1 MADPKRGVGLS
12 LQGRLARDLTILILS
27 LGIVAT
33 ALSFSLAYNDAHSLQ
48 DTELKQVAGLYP
60 PGEHQVLRSMLHPR
74 TDIQD
79 DSLIQIWPERVWKQF
94 GIDQLPE
101 GYSDVHLKDEDWRL
115 YKENRPGGEGVA
127 VLQSTDLRDE
137 LAASSALQTLLPLL
151 LVIPAML
158 WLSRRTLAQGFRAV
172 QDTIRRIDR
181 RSPGDV
187 SPLTMATAVQEIQ
200 PFVDSINGLL
210 RRAGAEMDRQQRFIA
225 DAAHE
230 LRTPLAAMTVQVG
243 NLQRVSSLDELGE
256 RLAPLNAG
264 LRRMER
270 LVNQLLTLARNQVM
284 SEPVR
289 QPVDFA
295 EVTRDMVGNL
305 ILLAREKRI
314 DLGLF
319 APPSCVVSAQP
330 GELETLTQVLL
341 ENAIKY
347 TPPDGRIN
355 VSLIGEADRV
365 VLEIEDTGPG
375 IPENVHADVFAP
387 FHRGQGAGG
396 EGSGLGLAIA
406 KAISERYAGEIQLM
420 NRYDGEG
427 RVEGLC
433 ARYRHPVIG
442 AGA

>member
-27 LGIVAT
+27 LGTVAT

-60 PGEHQVLRSMLHPR
+60 PGERQVLRSILHPK

-79 DSLIQIWPERVWKQF
+79 DSLIQIWPERVWKQY
-94 GIDQLPE
+94 GIDQMPD
-101 GYSDVHLKDEDWRL
+101 GYNDVHLQGEDWRL
-115 YKENRPGGEGVA
+115 YKESRAVGGGVA

-158 WLSRRTLAQGFRAV
+158 WLSRRALAQGFRAV
-172 QDTIRRIDR
+172 QDTIRQVDR
-181 RSPGDV
+181 RPPGDV
-187 SPLTMATAVQEIQ
+187 SPLTMTTAVQEIQ

-210 RRAGAEMDRQQRFIA
+210 MRAGAEMERQQRFIA

-243 NLQRVSSLDELGE
+243 NLQRVNSLDELGE

-270 LVNQLLTLARNQVM
+270 LVNQLLTLARNQVVT
-284 SEPVR
+284 EPVR
-289 QPVDFA
+289 QSVDFA
-295 EVTRDMVGNL
+295 EITRDMVGNL
-305 ILLAREKRI
+305 ILLAREKHI

-319 APPSCVVSAQP
+319 APQSCMVSAQP
-330 GELETLTQVLL
+330 GELETLTQALL
-341 ENAIKY
+341 ENAVKY
-347 TPPDGRIN
+347 TPADGRIN
-355 VSLIGEADRV
+355 VSLASDADCV
-365 VLEIEDTGPG
+365 VLEVEDTGPG
-375 IPENVHADVFAP
+375 IPENVQADIFAP
-387 FHRGQGAGG
+387 FRRGQNASG

-406 KAISERYAGEIQLM
+406 KAISERYSGEIQLV
-420 NRYDGEG
+420 NRIDDEG
-427 RVEGLC
+427 RVQGLR
-433 ARYRHPVIG
+433 ARYRHPLG
-442 AGA
+442 AT